1 MYLFEVKVFNIDNM
15 KDKEVVSSSM
25 IGDMANLEDT
35 RSISEIME
43 KLGNLMIDLNSKKG
57 R

>member
-1 MYLFEVKVFNIDNM
+1 MYLFEVKVFNIDGM

>member
-1 MYLFEVKVFNIDNM
+1 MYLFEVKVFNIDSM

-25 IGDMANLEDT
+25 IGDMASLEDT

-43 KLGNLMIDLNSKKG
+43 KLGNLMIDLNNKKG